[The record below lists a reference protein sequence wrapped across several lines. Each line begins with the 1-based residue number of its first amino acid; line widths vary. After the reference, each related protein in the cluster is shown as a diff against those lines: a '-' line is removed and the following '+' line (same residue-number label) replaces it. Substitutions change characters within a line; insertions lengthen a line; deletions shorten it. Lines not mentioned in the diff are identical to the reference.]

1 MENVETKKKIIG
13 LPSTIVAGIFLSFAL
28 IFAILL
34 LTMNLQAALKEL
46 AEATQESVNNN
57 ENQAGAA
64 IGMSFAVMF
73 GALVLFIVYYGV
85 VIIPFVIVNIMLIF
99 VIKNLKHADVK
110 AIRIINFVYLGLI
123 IAINVICIIKFVLF
137 ITNVG

>member
-13 LPSTIVAGIFLSFAL
+13 LPSTIVAGIFLSIAL

-46 AEATQESVNNN
+46 AEATQESVNSN

-85 VIIPFVIVNIMLIF
+85 VIIPFIIVNIMLIF

-123 IAINVICIIKFVLF
+123 IAINVICIIKFILF

>member
-46 AEATQESVNNN
+46 AEATQESVNSN

-85 VIIPFVIVNIMLIF
+85 VIIPFIIVNIMLIF

-110 AIRIINFVYLGLI
+110 AIRIISFVYLGLI
-123 IAINVICIIKFVLF
+123 IAINVICIIKFILF